1 MKKFWF
7 FDLDGTIA
15 DTDRDI
21 RLAWREAMAD
31 LGLECPDFD
40 GKFVAGPPIEA
51 MAKALFPEIYTD
63 ELGLAIRERFGAH
76 YDSDGFPETREYPG
90 VMDRV
95 RALKASGAKVF
106 IVTNKRYVGAKA
118 LAEKFGWNE
127 VFDGVYAG
135 DMYKDDP
142 SVGKLPKGAL
152 LRRIMAEVGAR
163 AEECAMVGD
172 TMSDFAAARE
182 NGIESVG
189 ATWGY
194 GTPAEL
200 ANADRTANKAEEV

>member
-21 RLAWREAMAD
+21 RLAWREAMSD
-31 LGLECPDFD
+31 LGLECPHFD
-40 GKFVAGPPIEA
+40 EKFVAGPPIEA
-51 MAKALFPEIYTD
+51 MAKALFPETYTD
-63 ELGLAIRERFGAH
+63 GLGLAIRERFGAH
-76 YDSDGFPETREYPG
+76 YDSDGFPGTREYPG

-152 LRRIMAEVGAR
+152 LRRVMAEVGAR